1 MEKQNDDAQA
11 IGYVLLAGL
20 CIASGICI
28 GGLGRDSDRLLISQQ
43 SREIAQLQ
51 QQLTESKARF
61 EGYQL
66 GRR

>member
-1 MEKQNDDAQA
+1 MEKQNDDANA
-11 IGYVLLAGL
+11 IGMVLMAGM
-20 CIASGICI
+20 CIAAGIAI

>member
-1 MEKQNDDAQA
+1 MENNNSDASH
-11 IGYVLLAGL
+11 IGMVLLAGM
-20 CIASGICI
+20 CIAAGIVI

-43 SREIAQLQ
+43 SREITQLQ
-51 QQLTESKARF
+51 GQLVEAKAKF

>member
-1 MEKQNDDAQA
+1 MENSNSDAQA
-11 IGYVLLAGL
+11 IGMVLLAGM
-20 CIASGICI
+20 CIAAGIVI

-43 SREIAQLQ
+43 SREIYQLQ
-51 QQLTESKARF
+51 QQLAESKAKF